1 MATINAYLTFNGNCR
16 EAMSFYKD
24 CFGGEL
30 NLETVKGS
38 PMESHWP
45 EEVQNNILH
54 SNLTSDAI
62 SILGSDMVEQ
72 KGLTAGNNITLALIC
87 CTKQEIESYFNKLSK
102 GGTVKY
108 PLHDFYNGK
117 IGGVIDRY
125 GINWFLKL

>member
-30 NLETVKGS
+30 TLETVKGS

-45 EEVQNNILH
+45 EAVQNNILH
-54 SNLTSDAI
+54 SNLTSGTI

-72 KGLTAGNNITLALIC
+72 NGLTPGNNITLALIC
-87 CTKQEIESYFNKLSK
+87 NTKQEIELYFKKLSK
-102 GGTVKY
+102 DGTVKY